1 MNINRKLVNTIIVG
15 LLLILPIS
23 VYSHH
28 SGSEFDRETVTELE
42 GTITRVSWR
51 NPHVLMDIE
60 TTDENG
66 EPSIWTMEAVA
77 VSAQRRQGV
86 EEGLITEGQQVRVA
100 GWPSTRRTRHMHVN
114 HVLLPNSV
122 ELLVG
127 GTRDLRWSETGL
139 GTESWM
145 GIAASTDTPLPT
157 GAGDAEDIFRVWTRE
172 TGAWYFR
179 DNSEYPLTEAAALAR
194 GDWNEYEDSPLLDC
208 TPPGMPVVMGNPY
221 PMQFVKVDGDMEL
234 RFEEFD
240 VVRTIHLGDA
250 ANDSD
255 IAPSPLGYSA
265 GHWEKNSLV
274 VNTNK
279 INWPYFNR
287 VGVPQSEAV
296 ELVELFTV
304 TTVGDTT
311 RLDYQLTVTDP
322 ATLTEPYVWN
332 AYYGVRPGEVVEK
345 YECTLDE

>member
-1 MNINRKLVNTIIVG
+1 MYIKQKLVSTIIVG
-15 LLLILPIS
+15 LLLTLPIS
-23 VYSHH
+23 VSSHH

-51 NPHVLMDIE
+51 NPHVLLDIE
-60 TTDENG
+60 TTDKNG

-86 EEGLITEGQQVRVA
+86 EEDLIQEGQQVRVA
-100 GWPSTRRTRHMHVN
+100 GWPSTRRDRHMHVN

-127 GTRDLRWSETGL
+127 GTREPRWSETGL

-145 GIAASTDTPLPT
+145 GLAASTDASLPA
-157 GAGDAEDIFRVWTRE
+157 GAPDAEALFRVWTRE
-172 TGAWYFR
+172 TGTWYFR
-179 DNSEYPLTEAAALAR
+179 DNDAYPLTEAAITGR

-221 PMQFVKVDGDMEL
+221 PMQFVKAEGNIEL
-234 RFEEFD
+234 HFEEFD
-240 VVRTIHLGDA
+240 VVRTIYLDDATNPADVAPSHLGR
-250 ANDSD
+250 
-255 IAPSPLGYSA
+255 SA
-265 GHWEKNSLV
+265 GHWEENTLV
-274 VNTNK
+274 VNTNR

-296 ELVELFTV
+296 EVVERFTA
-304 TTVGDTT
+304 TAGDQP
-311 RLDYQLTVTDP
+311 RLNYQMTVTDP
-322 ATLTEPYVWN
+322 ATLTEPFVWN
-332 AYYGVRPGEVVEK
+332 SYYAERPGEVVER

>member
-1 MNINRKLVNTIIVG
+1 MNINRNFVSTVTVG
-15 LLLILPIS
+15 LLLTLPIS
-23 VYSHH
+23 VSSHH

-51 NPHVLMDIE
+51 NPHVLLDIE

-86 EEGLITEGQQVRVA
+86 EEGLIQEGQQVRVA
-100 GWPSTRRTRHMHVN
+100 GWPSTRRDRHMHVN
-114 HVLLPNSV
+114 HVLLPDST

-127 GTRDLRWSETGL
+127 GTREPRWSETGL

-145 GIAASTDTPLPT
+145 GLVASTDTPAPT
-157 GAGDAEDIFRVWTRE
+157 GAADAEAIFRVWTRE

-221 PMQFVKVDGDMEL
+221 PMQFVKVDGDIEL
-234 RFEEFD
+234 HFEEFD
-240 VVRTIHLGDA
+240 VVRTIHIGTA
-250 ANDSD
+250 AAH

-265 GHWEKNSLV
+265 GQWENDTLV
-274 VNTNK
+274 VKTNM

-296 ELVELFTV
+296 EVVERFTA
-304 TTVGDTT
+304 TIAGDTP
-311 RLDYQLTVTDP
+311 RLDYQMTVTDP

-332 AYYGVRPGEVVEK
+332 AYYGVRPGEVVER